1 MEGVRIHM
9 KVWLWTIGSVVVI
22 SLISLIGAAT
32 ISLNKARLKAV
43 LLFMVSFAVGG
54 LFGDAFIHLLPQ
66 SFEKL
71 GVNLK
76 ASLFMLLGFFI
87 FFILEKFIRWRHC
100 HIPTSKEHTHPV
112 AALNLIGDGVHNM
125 LDGMIVAGSFA
136 VSVPIGIATT
146 LAVILHEIPQ
156 EIGDFGI
163 LVYSG
168 IAVKKALFL
177 NFISALASVVG
188 AIIALALESRI
199 KGFAAYLLPVT
210 AGGFLYIGG
219 SDLIPELHKED
230 HVKISTSLVQ
240 LAAIM
245 LGIGIMALMVFIE

>member
-1 MEGVRIHM
+1 M
-9 KVWLWTIGSVVVI
+9 KVWVWTIGSVIVI

-32 ISLNKARLKAV
+32 LPLNKTKLKAM

-66 SFEKL
+66 SFEAL
-71 GVNLK
+71 GANLK
-76 ASLFMLLGFFI
+76 TSLYILAGVFI

-100 HIPTSKEHTHPV
+100 HIPTSKEHIHPV
-112 AALNLIGDGVHNM
+112 AALNIIGDGVHNM
-125 LDGMIVAGSFA
+125 LDGMIVAASFA

-163 LVYSG
+163 LIYSG
-168 IAVKKALFL
+168 MSAKKALFF
-177 NFISALASVVG
+177 NFLSALTAVVG
-188 AIIALALESRI
+188 AVIALTLESRI
-199 KGFAAYLLPVT
+199 KGFSTYLLPIT

-230 HVKISTSLVQ
+230 HVKISTSLAQ

-245 LGIGIMALMVFIE
+245 LGIGMMALLVLMETKK

>member
-1 MEGVRIHM
+1 M
-9 KVWLWTIGSVVVI
+9 KVWAWTIGSVIVI

-32 ISLNKARLKAV
+32 FSLNKTKLRAM
-43 LLFMVSFAVGG
+43 LLFMVSFAVGA

-66 SFEKL
+66 SFEAL
-71 GVNLK
+71 GANLK
-76 ASLFMLLGFFI
+76 TSLYILGGIFI

-100 HIPTSKEHTHPV
+100 HIPTSKEHIHPV
-112 AALNLIGDGVHNM
+112 ATLNIIGDGVHNM
-125 LDGMIVAGSFA
+125 LDGMIVAASFA

-163 LVYSG
+163 LIYSG
-168 IAVKKALFL
+168 MSAKKALFF
-177 NFISALASVVG
+177 NFLSALTAVVG
-188 AIIALALESRI
+188 AVIALILESKI
-199 KGFAAYLLPVT
+199 KGFSTYLLPIT

-240 LAAIM
+240 LAAIV
-245 LGIGIMALMVFIE
+245 LGIGMMALLVLMETKK

>member
-1 MEGVRIHM
+1 M
-9 KVWLWTIGSVVVI
+9 KVWLWTLGSVMVI
-22 SLISLIGAAT
+22 SLISLVGVAT
-32 ISLNKARLKAV
+32 LSINKTKLRAM

-66 SFEKL
+66 SFEAL
-71 GVNLK
+71 GANLK
-76 ASLFMLLGFFI
+76 TSLYILAGIFI

-100 HIPTSKEHTHPV
+100 HIPTSKEHIHPV
-112 AALNLIGDGVHNM
+112 ATLNIIGDGVHNM
-125 LDGMIVAGSFA
+125 LDGMIVAASFA

-163 LVYSG
+163 LIHSG
-168 IAVKKALFL
+168 MSAQKALFF
-177 NFISALASVVG
+177 NFLSALTAIVG
-188 AIIALALESRI
+188 AITALLLESRI
-199 KGFAAYLLPVT
+199 KGFSSYLLPIT

-230 HVKISTSLVQ
+230 HVKISTSLAQ
-240 LAAIM
+240 LSAIM
-245 LGIGIMALMVFIE
+245 LGIGIMALLVFVE

>member
-1 MEGVRIHM
+1 M
-9 KVWLWTIGSVVVI
+9 KIWLWAIGSVVVI
-22 SLISLIGAAT
+22 SLISLVGVVT
-32 ISLNKARLKAV
+32 LSLNKTKLRAM

-66 SFEKL
+66 SFGTL
-71 GVNLK
+71 GANLK
-76 ASLFMLLGFFI
+76 TSLYILAGIFI

-100 HIPTSKEHTHPV
+100 HIPTSKDHIHPV
-112 AALNLIGDGVHNM
+112 ATLNVIGDGVHNM
-125 LDGMIVAGSFA
+125 LDGMIVAASFA

-163 LVYSG
+163 LVYTG
-168 IAVKKALFL
+168 MPVKKALFM
-177 NFISALASVVG
+177 NFISALTAVVG

-199 KGFAAYLLPVT
+199 HGFSKYLLPIT

-219 SDLIPELHKED
+219 SDLIPELHKVD
-230 HVKISTSLVQ
+230 HAKISAPLLQLVF
-240 LAAIM
+240 IM
-245 LGIGIMALMVFIE
+245 LGIGVMALLVLME

>member
-1 MEGVRIHM
+1 M
-9 KVWLWTIGSVVVI
+9 KVWLWTIGSVIVI

-32 ISLNKARLKAV
+32 LSLNKTKLRAM

-66 SFEKL
+66 SFEAL
-71 GVNLK
+71 GANLK
-76 ASLFMLLGFFI
+76 TSLYILGGIFI

-100 HIPTSKEHTHPV
+100 HIPTSREHIHPV
-112 AALNLIGDGVHNM
+112 ATLNIIGDGVHNM
-125 LDGMIVAGSFA
+125 LDGMIVAASFA
-136 VSVPIGIATT
+136 VSVPIGIATA

-168 IAVKKALFL
+168 MSVKKALFF
-177 NFISALASVVG
+177 NFLSALTAVIG
-188 AIIALALESRI
+188 AVIALTLESRI
-199 KGFAAYLLPVT
+199 KGFSIYLLPIT

-245 LGIGIMALMVFIE
+245 LGIGMMALLVFVE

>member
-1 MEGVRIHM
+1 M

-22 SLISLIGAAT
+22 SLISLIGAVT
-32 ISLNKARLKAV
+32 LSLNKTKLRAM

-66 SFEKL
+66 SFEVL
-71 GVNLK
+71 GANLK
-76 ASLFMLLGFFI
+76 TSLYILGGIFI

-100 HIPTSKEHTHPV
+100 HIPTSKDHVHPV
-112 AALNLIGDGVHNM
+112 AVLNLIGDGVHNM

-163 LVYSG
+163 LIHSG
-168 IAVKKALFL
+168 ISVKRALFL
-177 NFISALASVVG
+177 NFISALTAIVG
-188 AIIALALESRI
+188 AVMALALESRV
-199 KGFAAYLLPVT
+199 KGFAAYLLPIT

-240 LAAIM
+240 LAAIV
-245 LGIGIMALMVFIE
+245 LGIGIMALLVLMETKK

>member
-1 MEGVRIHM
+1 M
-9 KVWLWTIGSVVVI
+9 KVWAWTIGSVIVI
-22 SLISLIGAAT
+22 SLISLIGVAT
-32 ISLNKARLKAV
+32 LSLNKTRLRAM

-66 SFEKL
+66 SFEAL
-71 GVNLK
+71 GINIK
-76 ASLFMLLGFFI
+76 TSLYVLLGFFI

-100 HIPTSKEHTHPV
+100 HVPTSKEHVHPV
-112 AALNLIGDGVHNM
+112 VMLNVIGDGVHNM

-136 VSVPIGIATT
+136 VSIPMGIATT

-168 IAVKKALFL
+168 LSIKKALFL
-177 NFISALASVVG
+177 NFISALTAVVG
-188 AIIALALESRI
+188 AIIALALESRM
-199 KGFAAYLLPVT
+199 KGFATYLLPVT

-230 HVKISTSLVQ
+230 HVKISTSLMQ
-240 LAAIM
+240 LVAIM
-245 LGIGIMALMVFIE
+245 LGIGIMALLVFVG